1 MGLDLPFVIAHR
13 GASGA
18 APENSRAAA
27 IKVRTLR
34 CRWIEVDLQ
43 LTADDVPVVTD
54 DHTPQ
59 RMMNGDGAV
68 AAATVAQLSVLDAEQ
83 WFAPTVESDLM
94 PNCC

>member
-1 MGLDLPFVIAHR
+1 MKSIC
-13 GASGA
+13 
-18 APENSRAAA
+18 
-27 IKVRTLR
+27 I
-34 CRWIEVDLQ
+34 
-43 LTADDVPVVTD
+43 TADDVPVVTD